1 MKEDYEKILQKLPDR
16 ISAALKKCSLFL
28 SAVEEIRLRENCS
41 LALTIGTN
49 TFFINEDGGASRFSS
64 QNCLKVSKE
73 EIENSYY
80 MLCGNSVFSHDS
92 EAKRGFITLD
102 GGHRVGIGGTF
113 LENGDALDITSL
125 NIRIAKDI
133 ENASIDIPE
142 EVLLSGLLV
151 AGPPGSG
158 KTTFLKDAAK
168 RLSCGKNSKRVT
180 VIDSRNELCR
190 IGGKAG
196 ENCDI
201 LRIAD
206 KAKGIEMAI
215 RTLYPQVVIFDE
227 IGNLCQA
234 RSVRECF
241 NCGVSV
247 ITSVH
252 AGDIEDL
259 KSRKTVKE
267 LIISGAIK
275 NIVLLSA
282 GHIKKP
288 LLISAKEV

>member
-1 MKEDYEKILQKLPDR
+1 M
-16 ISAALKKCSLFL
+16 
-28 SAVEEIRLRENCS
+28 
-41 LALTIGTN
+41 
-49 TFFINEDGGASRFSS
+49 
-64 QNCLKVSKE
+64 
-73 EIENSYY
+73 
-80 MLCGNSVFSHDS
+80 
-92 EAKRGFITLD
+92 
-102 GGHRVGIGGTF
+102 
-113 LENGDALDITSL
+113 
-125 NIRIAKDI
+125 
-133 ENASIDIPE
+133 
-142 EVLLSGLLV
+142 LLSGVLV

-190 IGGKAG
+190 IDGKAG

-227 IGNLCQA
+227 IGNSGQA
-234 RSVRECF
+234 RAVRECF

-252 AGDIEDL
+252 AGDTNDL
-259 KSRKTVKE
+259 RSRKTVKE
-267 LIISGAIK
+267 LIISKAIK

-282 GHIKKP
+282 GHKEKP